1 MLYLIS
7 AVIAFIIFASGF
19 AVVRL
24 HPALVDKV
32 VTKIVFV
39 GFVFQII
46 ANWLFW
52 GGADTSFAVQ
62 ATVDKASVN
71 FLFLCLVSIFAYAG
85 MLAVLFK
92 AHDFYN
98 GD

>member
-7 AVIAFIIFASGF
+7 AIIITIIFASGF

-24 HPALVDKV
+24 RPTLVDKV
-32 VTKIVFV
+32 VTKIVFL
-39 GFVFQII
+39 GFAFQIAI
-46 ANWLFW
+46 NWLFW
-52 GGADTSFAVQ
+52 GGANTPFAVQ
-62 ATVDKASVN
+62 ATVDNASVN

-85 MLAVLFK
+85 ILALLYK